1 MRLTM
6 KGRRG
11 ILLKMIA
18 HAGAIDYQAIRIYY
32 SGYPKSYQNKDL
44 YYLTTHGYISKENQR
59 VSRSHTIMQEMEHTG
74 LIRRTVRFLDRSV

>member
-59 VSRSHTIMQEMEHTG
+59 DKNKLSYFYLTDKG
-74 LIRRTVRFLDRSV
+74 KNGIRK

>member
-18 HAGAIDYQAIRIYY
+18 HAGAIDYQRSAFIIRDILNRVKIGIYL
-32 SGYPKSYQNKDL
+32 S
-44 YYLTTHGYISKENQR
+44 
-59 VSRSHTIMQEMEHTG
+59 
-74 LIRRTVRFLDRSV
+74 